1 MIIKIYPDNPNRR
14 ELERAVSALRDGK
27 VIIYPTEVGYAY
39 GCDALQNRS
48 VERICELKGVDPR
61 RKSLSIMCSD
71 MSMAAEYCRI
81 DNEAFRYMKDN
92 HMQKYTF
99 VLPAGNSLPKVF
111 KNRKQVGIR
120 LALHP
125 LTRLLAES
133 LGSPLLTG
141 SLPLDPETPEY
152 ASDPELIEERYGLT
166 VEMVLD
172 GGIIPFEQTTVVDCT
187 VSPYTILREGGS
199 KP

>member
-1 MIIKIYPDNPNRR
+1 
-14 ELERAVSALRDGK
+14 
-27 VIIYPTEVGYAY
+27 
-39 GCDALQNRS
+39 
-48 VERICELKGVDPR
+48 
-61 RKSLSIMCSD
+61 
-71 MSMAAEYCRI
+71 
-81 DNEAFRYMKDN
+81 
-92 HMQKYTF
+92 MQKYTF
-99 VLPAGNSLPKVF
+99 VLPAGSSLPKVF